1 MKLSY
6 YNIFFPLDETYILY
20 NTLKGSIFVI
30 DSQVKDLLENNNIS
44 SLDEEYIQTFTEN
57 GILVEDELNEQT
69 VYRLMVERSKY
80 MTPLTAVQVA
90 TTYNC
95 NLACIYCY
103 EGKGELEK
111 KSMDEKT
118 AHCAIKFIKDL
129 VINDGSTALRVELF
143 GGEPLLNMPVSLL
156 LADKLSRW
164 CEDIGK
170 GFKIN
175 PLTNGTLSTPEVVEA
190 FAQYNCKFLVN
201 IDGPREIHDTRRIH
215 KNGTGTFDEIIEGLH
230 RVRDYGMGI
239 QIRMNVDETNREYI
253 VPFFEFLKDEG
264 FVDVNLTIKPV
275 FNTSPACSSY
285 GYCIPDA
292 QGLTVAN
299 HFYSIAR
306 SMGITTGEPEK
317 PSPQGV
323 CAAQKFSNFIIDP
336 YLRLFKCNILL
347 PFEKNAVGVINPET
361 AEPVF
366 NHVNVDFMSRDPL
379 AIEECSTCKLVPVCR
394 GGCNAEIFE
403 TQGTTHGYIC
413 RKSGIYDVL
422 QENLTAFV
430 RKTMQ

>member
-6 YNIFFPLDETYILY
+6 YNIHFPYNGKFILY
-20 NTLKGSIFVI
+20 NTLKGSVFVI
-30 DSQVKDLLENNNIS
+30 DEQVLNLLERNEIS
-44 SLDEEYIQTFTEN
+44 SLGEDFIRTFTEN
-57 GILVEDELNEQT
+57 GVLVEDEIDEEG
-69 VYRLMVERSKY
+69 VYRLMYERSKY
-80 MTPLTAVQVA
+80 VTPLTAVQVA

-103 EGKGELEK
+103 EGKGELER
-111 KSMDEKT
+111 KSMDEKS
-118 AHCAIKFIKDL
+118 AKCAVKFIQDL
-129 VINDGSTALRVELF
+129 VKNDNSTFLRVELF
-143 GGEPLLNMPVSLL
+143 GGEPLLNMPVCLL
-156 LADKLSRW
+156 LAKELSAW
-164 CEDIGK
+164 CEETGK

-175 PLTNGTLSTPEVVEA
+175 PLTNGTLSSPDVVEE
-190 FAQYNCKFLVN
+190 FAQYNCRFLVN
-201 IDGPREIHDTRRIH
+201 IDGPQKIHDQRRIY
-215 KNGTGTFDEIIEGLH
+215 KNGKGTFNDIIEGLH
-230 RVRDYGMGI
+230 RVRDHGMGI
-239 QIRMNVDETNREYI
+239 QIRMNVDKTNKDHV

-264 FVDVNLTIKPV
+264 FTNINLTIKPV
-275 FNTSPACSSY
+275 FNTTPACSSY

-292 QGLTVAN
+292 EGLTVAH

-306 SMGITTGEPEK
+306 SMGITTGEPES

-361 AEPVF
+361 SEPVF

-379 AIEECSTCKLVPVCR
+379 TVEECRQCNLVPVCR

-403 TQGTTHGYIC
+403 AEGTTHGYIC
-413 RKSGIYDVL
+413 RKSGIYEVL
-422 QENLTAFV
+422 KENLISFV
-430 RKTMQ
+430 KKTM